1 MLEQIAINVRANSL
15 SGRSYSAFDLVWDP
29 MGAHLWW
36 RETLEDAEL
45 DRWDFL

>member
-15 SGRSYSAFDLVWDP
+15 SGRSYSAFDLVWESDGSAP
-29 MGAHLWW
+29 AVAG
-36 RETLEDAEL
+36 DAEL